1 MKDKIGFKIFSSL
14 LMMLFIITTSA
25 QETVVKGIVVDSITQ
40 RPLQGVSVY
49 FLKGRGV
56 VTDSLGRYMLI
67 TNTSIN
73 KVVVSSVGFR
83 QVQFTVN
90 RYKMQEL
97 NIELGPDPALLTNV
111 TVNTNKRAKYRNK
124 DNPAVELIRNVIENR
139 ENNRI
144 ASYDYVEYEQYE
156 KIQAALSN
164 SNDKVTNSRLL
175 KKYNFLFE
183 NRDSTKLNG
192 KVLMPI
198 YLEERL
204 SKQYMRKVPS
214 ATKSMILGEKK
225 VNFGSYI
232 DNEGLSSLLNRLY
245 ENIDI
250 YENNIPIFAYQFLS
264 PIANTAPSFYMYY
277 IRDTITDQYGT
288 QLVKLYFTPRN
299 TNDLLFRGN
308 MFITLD
314 GNYAVQK
321 INMFIS
327 RNANI
332 NWIKELHADLEFE
345 RGEDKRYHLVKS
357 DLMADMG
364 LSKNSTSGGF
374 FGERTVSY
382 KGFSF
387 NKPTPDSLFQG
398 PAVVRNDEVITKMP
412 DSFWQANRHN
422 KLTDPESKVYSN
434 IDSLERMPSFRRT
447 MALITLLFAGYGNLG
462 PVEIGPVNTFYSFNP
477 VEGFRLRFGG
487 RTTPAMSKRLYF
499 ETYGAY
505 GFHDKQWKGFLS
517 ATYSLN
523 NKSIYTFP
531 MNYIRISAQSDTKI
545 PGQDLEFVQED
556 NFLLSFKRG
565 NNERWLYNN
574 IYQAEFVKEFKSR
587 FSYSVGFKNWHQQPA
602 GILTYTKTTNG
613 APENIQ
619 NVITTELNAQV
630 RWAPNEKFYQ
640 GKIYRIPIFTKYPI
654 FTLSA
659 AAGVKGFLG
668 GQYNYQKF
676 DLRIEKR
683 NYMGRLGYADATL
696 EGGYTF
702 GQVPFP
708 LLTVHRANQTFA
720 YQLNSYNMMNFL
732 EFVSDRYASFTWVH
746 HFMGIVFNR
755 IPLLKKMKFR
765 EVASFK
771 ILYGGVRNENNP
783 VLNPSLFAYPTIN
796 GVTSTFALDPA
807 KPYIE
812 TSVGVEN
819 IFNILRVDFVKRLSY
834 LDNPG
839 ISPYGIRTRFRFDF

>member
-1 MKDKIGFKIFSSL
+1 MNINRVFK
-14 LMMLFIITTSA
+14 LFAFVIASFAMNNIYA

-56 VTDSLGRYMLI
+56 VTDSLGRYMII

-164 SNDKVTNSRLL
+164 SNDKVTNTRLL

-204 SKQYMRKVPS
+204 SKQYMRKNPS

-264 PIANTAPSFYMYY
+264 PIANTAPTFYMYY
-277 IRDTITDQYGT
+277 IRDTITDEYGT
-288 QLVKLYFTPRN
+288 KLVKLYFTPRN

-387 NKPTPDSLFQG
+387 NKTRPDSLFQG
-398 PAVVRNDEVITKMP
+398 PAVVRNEEVISKMP
-412 DSFWQANRHN
+412 DSFWQAKRHN
-422 KLTDPESKVYSN
+422 PLSGPESKVYSN

-505 GFHDKQWKGFLS
+505 GFNDKQWKGFLS

-587 FSYSVGFKNWHQQPA
+587 FSYSIGFKNWHQQPA

-659 AAGVKGFLG
+659 AAGIKGFLG
-668 GQYNYQKF
+668 GQYNYQKV

-732 EFVSDRYASFTWVH
+732 EFVSDRYASFTWVQ

-755 IPLLKKMKFR
+755 IPLLKKLKFR

>member
-1 MKDKIGFKIFSSL
+1 MNINRVFK
-14 LMMLFIITTSA
+14 LFAFVIASFAMNNIYA

-56 VTDSLGRYMLI
+56 VTDSLGRYMII

-90 RYKMQEL
+90 RFKMQEL

-164 SNDKVTNSRLL
+164 SNDKVTNTRLL

-183 NRDSTKLNG
+183 NRDSSKLNG

-204 SKQYMRKVPS
+204 SKQYMRKNPS

-264 PIANTAPSFYMYY
+264 PIANTAPTFYMYY
-277 IRDTITDQYGT
+277 IRDTITDEYGT
-288 QLVKLYFTPRN
+288 KLVKLYFTPRN

-387 NKPTPDSLFQG
+387 NKTRPDSLFQG
-398 PAVVRNDEVITKMP
+398 PAVVRNEEVIAKMP
-412 DSFWQANRHN
+412 DSFWQAKRHN
-422 KLTDPESKVYSN
+422 PLSGPESKVYSN

-505 GFHDKQWKGFLS
+505 GFNDKQWKGFLS

-587 FSYSVGFKNWHQQPA
+587 FSYSIGFKNWHQQPA

-613 APENIQ
+613 APENVQ

-659 AAGVKGFLG
+659 AAGIKGFLG
-668 GQYNYQKF
+668 GQYNYQKV

-732 EFVSDRYASFTWVH
+732 EFVSDRYASFTWVQ

-755 IPLLKKMKFR
+755 IPLLKKLKFR

>member
-1 MKDKIGFKIFSSL
+1 MNINRVFK
-14 LMMLFIITTSA
+14 LFAFVIALFVVNNIYA

-40 RPLQGVSVY
+40 RPVQGVSVY

-56 VTDSLGRYMLI
+56 VTDSLGRYMII

-164 SNDKVTNSRLL
+164 ANDKVTNTRLL

-204 SKQYMRKVPS
+204 SKQYMRKNPS

-264 PIANTAPSFYMYY
+264 PIANTAPTFYMYY
-277 IRDTITDQYGT
+277 IRDTITDEYGT
-288 QLVKLYFTPRN
+288 KLVKLYFTPRN

-382 KGFSF
+382 KGFAF
-387 NKPTPDSLFQG
+387 NKPRPDSLFQG
-398 PAVVRNDEVITKMP
+398 PAVVRNEEVIAKMP
-412 DSFWQANRHN
+412 DSFWQAKRHN
-422 KLTDPESKVYSN
+422 PLSGPESKVYSN

-487 RTTPAMSKRLYF
+487 RSTPAMSKRLYF

-505 GFHDKQWKGFLS
+505 GFNDKQWKGFLS

-587 FSYSVGFKNWHQQPA
+587 FSYSIGFKNWHQQPA

-613 APENIQ
+613 APENVQ

-659 AAGVKGFLG
+659 AAGVKGLLG
-668 GQYNYQKF
+668 GQYNYQKV

-683 NYMGRLGYADATL
+683 NYMGRLGYADATF
-696 EGGYTF
+696 EAGYTF

-755 IPLLKKMKFR
+755 IPLLKKLKFR

-771 ILYGGVRNENNP
+771 VLFGGVRSENNP
-783 VLNPSLFAYPTIN
+783 LLNSSLFAYPTLN
-796 GVTSTFALDPA
+796 GVTSTFALDPT
-807 KPYIE
+807 KPYME
-812 TSVGVEN
+812 ASVGVEN

>member
-1 MKDKIGFKIFSSL
+1 MNINRVFK
-14 LMMLFIITTSA
+14 LFAFVIALFVMNNIYA

-40 RPLQGVSVY
+40 RPVQGVSVY

-56 VTDSLGRYMLI
+56 VTDSLGRYMII

-164 SNDKVTNSRLL
+164 ANDKVTNTRLL

-204 SKQYMRKVPS
+204 SKQYMRKNPS
-214 ATKSMILGEKK
+214 TTKSMILGEKK

-264 PIANTAPSFYMYY
+264 PIANSAPTFYMYY
-277 IRDTITDQYGT
+277 IRDTITDEYGT
-288 QLVKLYFTPRN
+288 KLVKLYFTPRN

-327 RNANI
+327 KNANI

-387 NKPTPDSLFQG
+387 NKPRPDSLFQG
-398 PAVVRNDEVITKMP
+398 PAVVRNEEVIAKMP
-412 DSFWQANRHN
+412 DSFWQAKRHN
-422 KLTDPESKVYSN
+422 PLSGPESKVYSN
-434 IDSLERMPSFRRT
+434 IDRLEKMPSFRRT
-447 MALITLLFAGYGNLG
+447 MALLTLLFAGYGNLG

-487 RTTPAMSKRLYF
+487 RSTPAMSKRLYF

-505 GFHDKQWKGFLS
+505 GFNDKQWKGFLS

-587 FSYSVGFKNWHQQPA
+587 FSYSIGFKNWHQQPA

-613 APENIQ
+613 APENVQ

-659 AAGVKGFLG
+659 AAGVKGLLG
-668 GQYNYQKF
+668 GQYNYQKV

-683 NYMGRLGYADATL
+683 NYMGRLGYADATF
-696 EGGYTF
+696 EAGYTF

-755 IPLLKKMKFR
+755 IPLLKKLKFR

-771 ILYGGVRNENNP
+771 ILYGGVRSENNP
-783 VLNPSLFAYPTIN
+783 LLNSSLFAYPTLN
-796 GVTSTFALDPA
+796 GVTSTFALDPT
-807 KPYIE
+807 KPYME
-812 TSVGVEN
+812 ASVGVEN

>member
-1 MKDKIGFKIFSSL
+1 MKDRFGFRILVVLISIFL
-14 LMMLFIITTSA
+14 VHQVSA
-25 QETVVKGIVVDSITQ
+25 QETVVKGVVIDSLTKK
-40 RPLQGVSVY
+40 PLQGVSVY

-56 VTDSLGRYMLI
+56 VTDSLGRYMII
-67 TNTSIN
+67 TNTTIN

-90 RYKMQEL
+90 RFKMQEL
-97 NIELGPDPALLTNV
+97 NIELGPDPSLLTNV
-111 TVNTNKRAKYRNK
+111 TVSTNKRAKYRNK
-124 DNPAVELIRNVIENR
+124 DNPAVELIRKVIEKRDDNKV
-139 ENNRI
+139 
-144 ASYDYVEYEQYE
+144 ASYDFVEYEQYE
-156 KIQAALSN
+156 KIQAALS
-164 SNDKVTNSRLL
+164 STNDKVTNSRML
-175 KKYNFLFE
+175 KKYSFLFE
-183 NRDSTKLNG
+183 NRDSSKLSG
-192 KVLMPI
+192 KSLIPI
-198 YLEERL
+198 YMEERL
-204 SKQYMRKVPS
+204 SKQYLRKDPS
-214 ATKSMILGEKK
+214 ASKSIILGEKK

-232 DNEGLSSLLNRLY
+232 DNEGVSSLLNRLY

-250 YENNIPIFAYQFLS
+250 YENNIPIFSYQFLS
-264 PIANTAPSFYMYY
+264 PIANAAPTFYMYY
-277 IRDTITDQYGT
+277 IRDTITDDYGT
-288 QLVKLYFTPRN
+288 KLVKLYFTPRN

-332 NWIKELHADLEFE
+332 NWIKELHADLDFE
-345 RGEDKRYHLVKS
+345 RGEDKKYHLIKS
-357 DLMADMG
+357 NLMADMG
-364 LSKNSTSGGF
+364 LSKSSTSGGF
-374 FGERTVSY
+374 FGERTVTY
-382 KGFSF
+382 KGFTT
-387 NKPTPDSLFQG
+387 NKPLSDSIFQG
-398 PAVVRNDEVITKMP
+398 PTVVRNDELITKMP
-412 DSFWQANRHN
+412 DSFWQARRHN
-422 KLTDPESKVYSN
+422 PLSIPESKVYSN
-434 IDSLERMPSFRRT
+434 IDSLEKMPSFRRT
-447 MALITLLFAGYGNLG
+447 LALFTLLFAGYGNLG

-477 VEGFRLRFGG
+477 VEGFRLRVGG

-505 GFHDKQWKGFLS
+505 GFNDKQWKGFLS
-517 ATYSLN
+517 ATYSIN
-523 NKSIYTFP
+523 NKSVYTFP
-531 MNYIRISAQSDTKI
+531 LNYIRISAQSDTKI

-574 IYQAEFVKEFKSR
+574 IYQAEYVKEFKNRLS
-587 FSYSVGFKNWHQQPA
+587 FSVGFKNWHQQPA
-602 GILTYTKTTNG
+602 GILTYTKANN
-613 APENIQ
+613 ENIQ
-619 NVITTELNAQV
+619 NVITTEINGQI
-630 RWAPNEKFYQ
+630 RYAPNEKFYQ

-659 AAGVKGFLG
+659 AAGVKGLLG
-668 GQYNYQKF
+668 GQYNYQKV

-683 NYMGRLGYADATL
+683 NYLGRLGYADATL

-755 IPLLKKMKFR
+755 VPLLRKLKFR

-771 ILYGGVRNENNP
+771 ILYGGVREENNP
-783 VLNPSLFAYPTIN
+783 TLNPNLFKYPSIN
-796 GVTSTFALDPA
+796 GTTTTFALDPS
-807 KPYIE
+807 KPYME
-812 TSVGVEN
+812 ASVGVEN